1 MLLFLQY
8 LSHRARLLIFIYL
21 NFYRQSNIKRQ
32 QVNCGS
38 GRWGTEQSGVPR
50 TSSFNG
56 STGAPRQSGA
66 GRRPGG
72 RITGAGRRAGGA
84 ERGGGRTPP
93 PRRVRGAVQHVR
105 ERQLGQAEDTAPSSK
120 SLSNGVGALHPPRTS
135 PVREGWSWRGC
146 VDRFI
151 GADCDVVNVIC
162 LSVINRI
169 YNVMY
174 C

>member
-1 MLLFLQY
+1 MADEDCGSGRWVQNSPTKNNRVNGKCSKFCLCLLFLQY

-38 GRWGTEQSGVPR
+38 GRWGTEQSGFPR

-105 ERQLGQAEDTAPSSK
+105 ERQLGRAEDTARLSK
-120 SLSNGVGALHPPRTS
+120 SLSIR
-135 PVREGWSWRGC
+135 
-146 VDRFI
+146 
-151 GADCDVVNVIC
+151 
-162 LSVINRI
+162 
-169 YNVMY
+169 
-174 C
+174 

>member
-1 MLLFLQY
+1 MICLLFFQY

-120 SLSNGVGALHPPRTS
+120 SFSNSDRCPTS
-135 PVREGWSWRGC
+135 ASYEPSTTRMELARLCRLIHWSG
-146 VDRFI
+146 
-151 GADCDVVNVIC
+151 
-162 LSVINRI
+162 L
-169 YNVMY
+169 
-174 C
+174 